1 LTINLFIPDSYS
13 FVLVGFYPPGC
24 KKIQTGQYHL
34 LVGKRL
40 ALQYL
45 YVSSLTVTRKNRPDV
60 SPDMVF
66 VLLFDQ
72 QFKNNSVDISSFF
85 YKKL

>member
-1 LTINLFIPDSYS
+1 
-13 FVLVGFYPPGC
+13 
-24 KKIQTGQYHL
+24 
-34 LVGKRL
+34 
-40 ALQYL
+40 
-45 YVSSLTVTRKNRPDV
+45 
-60 SPDMVF
+60 MVF